1 MNAGFSTIDAVE
13 THLYNDLE
21 SSRKQSSL
29 YAFFLKLI
37 RNFVFTARLILFYI
51 C

>member
-1 MNAGFSTIDAVE
+1 MNAVFSTIDAVE
-13 THLYNDLE
+13 THLDNDLQ
-21 SSRKQSSL
+21 SSRNQSSL

-37 RNFVFTARLILFYI
+37 RNFVSIARLISFYI